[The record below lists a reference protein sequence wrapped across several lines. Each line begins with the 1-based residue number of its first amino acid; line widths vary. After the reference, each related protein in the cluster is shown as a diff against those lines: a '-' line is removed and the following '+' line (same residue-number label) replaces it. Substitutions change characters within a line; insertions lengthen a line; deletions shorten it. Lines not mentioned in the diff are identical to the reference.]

1 VSASTLRTSFLLRVR
16 FPQTLEVGKE
26 QPQKFSVNRIRH
38 WSLSW
43 QMIGKCTHATAVGHH
58 PWRRSDADRS
68 ALPAAA
74 RGSATLDEDTGAVV
88 LLGPWLRAVIW
99 QIHLAAAAPRSA
111 KLSSGNVTYR

>member
-43 QMIGKCTHATAVGHH
+43 QMIGKCTHATAATIHGGDLMQIAQRCR
-58 PWRRSDADRS
+58 PPRATPPRSTRTRVRS
-68 ALPAAA
+68 YCWA
-74 RGSATLDEDTGAVV
+74 RGFARLFGEF
-88 LLGPWLRAVIW
+88 IW
-99 QIHLAAAAPRSA
+99 QQQPLAVQNCRLAM
-111 KLSSGNVTYR
+111 